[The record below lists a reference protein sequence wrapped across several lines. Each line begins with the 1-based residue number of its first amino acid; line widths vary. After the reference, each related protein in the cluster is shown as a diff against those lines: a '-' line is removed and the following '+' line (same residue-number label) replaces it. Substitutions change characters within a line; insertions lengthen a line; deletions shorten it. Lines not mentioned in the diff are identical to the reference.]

1 MIRLLELY
9 PDHLNL
15 NGDRANLTV
24 LQRRLEWA
32 GIDVELFTH
41 RPAQPL
47 PTTAPDFVMLGHGSV
62 AAWRQIYADLT
73 RIVPTLQ
80 TWVDGSTQMLAVSS
94 GFAALHGLMSKLPEQ
109 VQRVPR
115 ESKFVIAGD
124 SGESVVGY
132 KNTDL
137 DLPDFARFGNL
148 IGTVLHGPVFAKN
161 EALAQSVLTRMP
173 ISSSE
178 LALLENLKKPEITDY
193 AKKASALASELAS
206 E

>member
-15 NGDRANLTV
+15 NGDRGNLTV

-32 GIDVELFTH
+32 GVDVEIFTH
-41 RPAQPL
+41 RPGQPL
-47 PTTAPDFVMLGHGSV
+47 PATAPDFVMLGHGSV
-62 AAWRQIYADLT
+62 AAWRQVYNDLS
-73 RIVPTLQ
+73 RIAPTLQ
-80 TWVDGSTQMLAVSS
+80 AWLDGSTQLLAVSS
-94 GFAALHGLMSKLPEQ
+94 GFAALHGLMSQLPAQ

-115 ESKFVIAGD
+115 ESKFVITDD

-137 DLPDFARFGNL
+137 NLPDFARFGNL

-161 EALAQSVLTRMP
+161 EALAESVLKPMLHA
-173 ISSSE
+173 E
-178 LALLENLKKPEITDY
+178 NEKALLQSSRKLDVSDY
-193 AKKASALASELAS
+193 ARKASDLAIELAS

>member
-15 NGDRANLTV
+15 NGDRGNITV

-32 GIDVELFTH
+32 GADVEIFTH
-41 RPAQPL
+41 KPGQPL
-47 PTTAPDFVMLGHGSV
+47 PATAPDFVLLGHGSV
-62 AAWRQIYADLT
+62 AAWRQVYSDLS
-73 RIVPTLQ
+73 RIAPQLQ
-80 TWVDGSTQMLAVSS
+80 TWLEGSTQMLAVSS
-94 GFAALHGLMSKLPEQ
+94 GFAALHGLMSQLPEK

-115 ESKFVIAGD
+115 ESKFVIADD

-137 DLPDFARFGNL
+137 DLPDFARYGNL

-161 EALAQSVLTRMP
+161 EALAERVLIPMLHAESEMAFLQSSRKLDV
-173 ISSSE
+173 S
-178 LALLENLKKPEITDY
+178 DY
-193 AKKASALASELAS
+193 ARKASDLATELAS